1 MPPKS
6 RRAGCKSIRAVAE
19 PLDSEAH
26 LRATAEESQQTVG
39 PRALHGIRVLVVD
52 DEPDARTLVEAVLR
66 QYGADVRAA
75 GSAQEA
81 FQEVQRWRPDVL
93 VADIGMPVEDGYSL
107 LRRVRA
113 LSAAEGG
120 SIPAAALTAYA
131 QDEDRER
138 AFAAGFQEHVAKPV
152 PPQRLAHVVAR
163 LASRDV
169 N

>member
-1 MPPKS
+1 
-6 RRAGCKSIRAVAE
+6 
-19 PLDSEAH
+19 
-26 LRATAEESQQTVG
+26 
-39 PRALHGIRVLVVD
+39 
-52 DEPDARTLVEAVLR
+52 
-66 QYGADVRAA
+66 VRAA

-81 FQEVQRWRPDVL
+81 FQEVRRWRPHVL

-113 LSAAEGG
+113 LSASEGG

-131 QDEDRER
+131 QDEDRQR
-138 AFAAGFQEHVAKPV
+138 ALAAGFQEHVAKPV
-152 PPQRLAHVVAR
+152 PPERLASVVAR